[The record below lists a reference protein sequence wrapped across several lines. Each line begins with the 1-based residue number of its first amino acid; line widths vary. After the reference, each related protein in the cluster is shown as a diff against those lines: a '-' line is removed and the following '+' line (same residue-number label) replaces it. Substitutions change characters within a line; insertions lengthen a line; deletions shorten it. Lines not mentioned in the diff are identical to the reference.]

1 MIDNL
6 PEPSAV
12 SLDDKDKINAALD
25 SYGALT
31 DSEKSLVYNY
41 DKLASDEQVLND
53 LVKKDNDKKAAKAVT
68 DMISSLPDPITLKD
82 EEAVNKARAAY
93 DKLTDD
99 QKALVENYDVLVK
112 AMKTID
118 DLKKQAKDDPN
129 GPTNPGQPNNPGQS
143 SSQGNGSTRSSS

>member
-1 MIDNL
+1 MINT
-6 PEPSAV
+6 SASGLEAEAQRV
-12 SLDDKDKINAALD
+12 GANTTGLSGSFKINGED
-25 SYGALT
+25 IKITNKVKESYSKLRANYI
-31 DSEKSLVYNY
+31 SEQY
-41 DKLASDEQVLND
+41 EQLISN
-53 LVKKDNDKKAAKAVT
+53 KKQVT
-68 DMISSLPDPITLKD
+68 VERDGKRVTTT
-82 EEAVNKARAAY
+82 Y